1 MSEKI
6 THSRRRFLQATGA
19 LGAAAVAGGSEGVS
33 AQEMQTYGDGS
44 RPAPP
49 ETDVEAILAEM
60 SVDEKI
66 GQMIQANVST
76 VDANEIASLF
86 TDYHVGSLLTG
97 SAYPPS
103 RDPVELAKGVN
114 ALQEYAIGE
123 GNGVPFV
130 YGLDTVHGNVTV
142 EGATAFPHNVGMGAT
157 RDPELMAAA
166 ARHTGDSASAIGAHW
181 GFAPTSGIA
190 RDPRWG
196 RFYETLSE
204 DPHLTGELGAAAV
217 RGLQEGDAEH
227 GGVAAS
233 VKHFAAYSEPQNGDD
248 RSPARIP
255 VRDLVENHLVPHHM
269 GLQEEPLTVMIN
281 SGSVNGVPAHASSWL
296 LTDVLR
302 DRMGFEGL
310 AVSDWND
317 FHRMVEMHEYAPD
330 LRAAVKA
337 GVNAGVDMAMLS
349 DLSHVD
355 EFHAAL
361 RDLVEAGEVPESR
374 IDEAARRSLELK
386 AELGLLDDPYVDP
399 TRAPDVVGGAKD
411 AAREAVRESLTLLKN
426 EGDALPLAPTQNV
439 VLAGPNVDDVRA
451 QCGGWTI
458 GWQGLHADDA
468 KPWATTIADGVRSR
482 AIGGVAVH
490 ETGYAFN
497 RWSDDEWSLDAETKA
512 AIVADAKTADRV
524 VLVLGEGPYAE
535 GFGNTDELALPAAQR
550 ELVDAVADLDTEVV
564 GLLVAGRPRG
574 TSETLA
580 KLDAFVMAYY
590 PGSAGGAVADVLYG
604 DADPGGRL
612 AFRWPDGVGQVPNY
626 YNQYHPAKDNA
637 DALFD
642 FGAGQSYTEFA
653 FSDLTVSP
661 STVADAARTGTATA
675 SVTVTNTGDRTGTAL
690 AEAFYTEAYGSV
702 QYPRRKRLG
711 SEKVELA
718 PGRSRR
724 VTVEFPLAA
733 LAVVPGEVPG
743 DADPV
748 VEAGDF
754 TVELGGET
762 ATLTVGETVPLDPT
776 PGASE

>member
-1 MSEKI
+1 MSERSG
-6 THSRRRFLQATGA
+6 HSRRRFLQATGA
-19 LGAAAVAGGSEGVS
+19 LGAAALATGADGVS
-33 AQEMQTYGDGS
+33 AQEMQAYGDGS
-44 RPAPP
+44 RPAPVG
-49 ETDVEAILAEM
+49 TDVDAILSEL
-60 SVDEKI
+60 SIEEKI

-76 VDANEIASLF
+76 VDASEVASLF

-123 GNGVPFV
+123 GNGIPFV

-142 EGATAFPHNVGMGAT
+142 EGSTAFPHHIGMGAT
-157 RDPELMAAA
+157 RDPELMEAAA
-166 ARHTGDSASAIGAHW
+166 KHTGDSAAAVGAHW

-217 RGLQEGDAEH
+217 RGLQEGDDEH

-233 VKHFAAYSEPQNGDD
+233 VKHFAAYTEPQNGDD
-248 RSPARIP
+248 RSPARTST
-255 VRDLVENHLVPHHM
+255 RDLVENHLVPHHM

-302 DRMGFEGL
+302 DQMGFEGL

-330 LRAAVKA
+330 LRTAVKK

-349 DLSHVD
+349 DMAHVE
-355 EFHAAL
+355 EFYTAL
-361 RDLVEAGEVPESR
+361 VDLVEAGDVPKSR
-374 IDEAARRSLELK
+374 IDEAAGRSLELK
-386 AELGLLDDPYVDP
+386 AKLGLLDDPYVDP

-411 AAREAVRESLTLLKN
+411 AAREAVHESLTLLKN
-426 EGDALPLAPTQNV
+426 EDDALPLATTQNV
-439 VLAGPNVDDVRA
+439 VLAGPNVDNVRT

-468 KPWATTIADGVRSR
+468 KPWATTIADGVQSR
-482 AIGGVAVH
+482 AVGNVAVH
-490 ETGYAFN
+490 ETGYTFN
-497 RWSDDEWSLDAETKA
+497 RWSDDEWSLSAATKD
-512 AIVADAKTADRV
+512 AIVADAKGADRV

-535 GFGNTDELALPAAQR
+535 GYGNTDELALPAAQR
-550 ELVDAVADLDTEVV
+550 ELVDAVADLDTTVV

-580 KLDAFVMAYY
+580 KLDAFAMAYY

-637 DALFD
+637 DALFE
-642 FGAGQSYTEFA
+642 FGAGQSYTEFS
-653 FSDLTVSP
+653 FSNLTVSP
-661 STVADAARTGTATA
+661 PSIANAASTGTATA

-702 QYPRRKRLG
+702 LYPRRKRLG

-718 PGRSRR
+718 PGRSKR
-724 VTVEFPLAA
+724 VTIEFPLAA

-743 DADPV
+743 GADPV

-754 TVELGGET
+754 TVELGGQT
-762 ATLTVGETVPLDPT
+762 TTLTIERTVKLDPT
-776 PGASE
+776 PGANE